1 MAEIPP
7 GDDPVSLIRQEG
19 KEMFEKRI
27 AAARNFFDY
36 WLDHK
41 VANVDPSSLR
51 AKMQLARELAQ
62 TVSHVHEPMM
72 RGQVV
77 NQVSVRLG
85 VPASEFEALLPK
97 KPPGRP
103 SDSEQLP
110 KPSAPPPPHDVAM
123 LCLLALRDDA
133 ARNFLLQQSWHEILE
148 QTPGAELLVRI
159 LETNLWPED
168 AGSMNAFMARL
179 SADEERLVS
188 RWLLQKV
195 PENPLAVAEDWWN
208 GLRPA
213 VLRRQLQIAEG
224 QLKLPQLSTG
234 ELLNLQK
241 QILDLRQ
248 QLHEFL
254 PFSSARPGDKRL
266 SI

>member
-1 MAEIPP
+1 
-7 GDDPVSLIRQEG
+7 
-19 KEMFEKRI
+19 
-27 AAARNFFDY
+27 
-36 WLDHK
+36 
-41 VANVDPSSLR
+41 
-51 AKMQLARELAQ
+51 
-62 TVSHVHEPMM
+62 
-72 RGQVV
+72 
-77 NQVSVRLG
+77 
-85 VPASEFEALLPK
+85 
-97 KPPGRP
+97 
-103 SDSEQLP
+103 
-110 KPSAPPPPHDVAM
+110 
-123 LCLLALRDDA
+123 
-133 ARNFLLQQSWHEILE
+133 
-148 QTPGAELLVRI
+148 
-159 LETNLWPED
+159 
-168 AGSMNAFMARL
+168 MNAFMARL

-188 RWLLQKV
+188 GWLLQKV

-208 GLRPA
+208 GLRQA